1 MTPSLTRALLL
12 QCLDEW
18 GAFPQK
24 FGRLPPDKRA
34 VFLKDQGFASQH
46 DLLAHVG
53 AWWQEAEGVMGDRVA
68 GRSRPPRKYDLDE
81 FNTAA
86 LTRFKE
92 TSEQALLTCY
102 ESERQKMVA
111 LVSSLTGDQL
121 KMRGVSNWLN
131 GVVVEHLKEH
141 GIDAPRFLTL
151 DTLQREWGDA
161 IERFNALSEDEQRAL
176 MARQGFARLRDL
188 AAHIIA
194 WWEYGLEAIDAV
206 SKNPSHK
213 HPEPDVDAFNAN
225 AVQVFGQLEQEE
237 VWKKY
242 ESTRQALIELVIN
255 LPEETYTH
263 PEVQAWLRSDVIA
276 HYYEHAV

>member
-1 MTPSLTRALLL
+1 MTPALTRALFL

-18 GAFPQK
+18 GAFPEK
-24 FGRLPPDKRA
+24 FARLLPDQRTA
-34 VFLKDQGFASQH
+34 FLKDQGFASLH

-53 AWWQEAEGVMGDRVA
+53 AWWQEAEGVIGDRLA
-68 GRSRPPRKYDLDE
+68 GRERPPRKYDFDE
-81 FNTAA
+81 FNAAA
-86 LTRFKE
+86 LKQFE
-92 TSEQALLTCY
+92 QTSEQGLLTWY
-102 ESERQKMVA
+102 ESERPKMVA
-111 LVSSLTGDQL
+111 LVSSLTTDQL

-141 GIDAPRFLTL
+141 GIDAPRFLTV

-161 IERFNALSEDEQRAL
+161 IERFDALSEDEQTAL
-176 MARQGFARLRDL
+176 MARQGFARFRDL

-194 WWEYGLEAIDAV
+194 WWEYGLEAIDAI
-206 SKNPSHK
+206 SKDPSHK
-213 HPEPDVDAFNAN
+213 HPDPDVDAFNAK
-225 AVQVFGQLEQEE
+225 AVQVFGQLEQGE

-255 LPEETYTH
+255 LPEETFDH
-263 PEVQAWLRSDVIA
+263 PEVQAWLRADVIA